1 MHKDSMAPGRWQEK
15 LAEVEASLERAR
27 AALGS
32 LVPHSLEESISH
44 LEHATGL
51 LRTLGLTASD
61 IAPEVRHRLVR
72 LHELWAA
79 ESELLGRVF
88 ELRLGAFMPVP
99 VESHYTAQ
107 GAAAAPTAKGRI
119 VVEG

>member
-1 MHKDSMAPGRWQEK
+1 MNKDSMAPGRWAEK
-15 LAEVEASLERAR
+15 LAEVEASLERAG
-27 AALGS
+27 AALGI
-32 LVPHSLEESISH
+32 LVPQSLEESISH

-51 LRTLGLTASD
+51 LRTLGLTTSD
-61 IAPEVRHRLVR
+61 VAPEVRHRLVR
-72 LHELWAA
+72 LQEHWAA

-99 VESHYTAQ
+99 IESHYTAQ
-107 GAAAAPTAKGRI
+107 GAAAAPTTKGRL